1 MKKRLLKVAVTTAL
15 TIAFA
20 VPAFANPFSDVPAK
34 HWAYDAVNKLV
45 QAGVV
50 DGYDDGTFRGD
61 KTVTRYEMAQIVAKA
76 MTKSVSPE
84 QKKVID
90 QLSQEFST
98 ELNTLG
104 VKVDGMQ
111 KQLDDMVKVSGDA
124 RVRHD
129 DNKTDFRARLTFD
142 GKINDNL
149 KFNSRL
155 TTNNR
160 TFGED
165 YTTRPAISLDTANV
179 SFNALGA
186 KTTVG
191 RQDIKLGNGFII
203 DAAIDGAGVQVG
215 GFKAFVG
222 DLNDTSRAYAAEYN
236 ANIYGAKFTA
246 DYFKDDANNQEIYGA
261 NTAFKLFNGVTGIG
275 EYYKNNNGG
284 ATAKAYGAKINSLG
298 LSAIYRDVE
307 AGALTNLSGLNNDVT
322 VISSASI
329 PATNFKGME
338 YQLDRNLNENTTLTV
353 KHQVFRD
360 VTMASVNVKF

>member
-50 DGYDDGTFRGD
+50 DGYNDGTFRGD

-76 MTKSVSPE
+76 MTKSVNPE
-84 QKKVID
+84 QKKVLD

-111 KQLDDMVKVSGDA
+111 KQLDNMVKISGDA

-129 DNKTDFRARLTFD
+129 DNATDYRARLTFN
-142 GKINDNL
+142 GKISDNL
-149 KFNSRL
+149 SFNSRITSGNVL
-155 TTNNR
+155 TSGTSAP
-160 TFGED
+160 G
-165 YTTRPAISLDTANV
+165 ISLDTANV
-179 SFNALGA
+179 SFNVLGA

-191 RQDIKLGNGFII
+191 RQDMKLGTGFII
-203 DAAIDGAGVQVG
+203 DSQMTGASAQVG
-215 GFKAFVG
+215 GLKLFAGNLK
-222 DLNDTSRAYAAEYN
+222 DSTRAYAGEYST
-236 ANIYGAKFTA
+236 NIYGAKFTA
-246 DYFKDDANNQEIYGA
+246 DYYKNDARNLELYGA
-261 NTAFKLFNGVTGIG
+261 NTSFKLLDGVTGIA
-275 EYYKNNNGG
+275 EYYKENNSD
-284 ATAKAYGAKINSLG
+284 AAAKAYGVKFNKLG

-307 AGALTNLSGLNNDVT
+307 AGALNADYTTLNDITAVPT
-322 VISSASI
+322 
-329 PATNFKGME
+329 TGFKGME
-338 YQLDRNLNENTTLTV
+338 YQLDRNIDKNTTLTV
-353 KHQVFRD
+353 KHRVFND
-360 VTMASVNVKF
+360 TTMAAVNVKF